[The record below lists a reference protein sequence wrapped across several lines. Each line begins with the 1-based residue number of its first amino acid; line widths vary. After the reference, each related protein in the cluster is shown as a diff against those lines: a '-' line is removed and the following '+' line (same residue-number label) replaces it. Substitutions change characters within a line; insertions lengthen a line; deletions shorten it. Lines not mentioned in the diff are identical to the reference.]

1 MRWVFQQEYRW
12 KWFDDGET
20 TGSEITIRRL
30 TVHRA
35 FPSGEVRTFSL
46 ESGVEYSLAL
56 PGEVVAIHA
65 HILQIGSISGTGFPL
80 TRTAV
85 AVGITLRVQKQV
97 EG

>member
-65 HILQIGSISGTGFPL
+65 HILQIRSISGLGFPD
-80 TRTAV
+80 THTAI
-85 AVGITLRVQKQV
+85 AVEITLKMRKQ
-97 EG
+97 EHG